1 MPVTR
6 TSTFAYQPE
15 AVLAK
20 GGAVVG
26 QVFLPIEI
34 LEAGRISAEFHEMRE
49 AMRLM

>member
-1 MPVTR
+1 MSVTK

-15 AVLAK
+15 AVLAN

-26 QVFLPIEI
+26 RVILPIEI

-49 AMRLM
+49 AMRLI